1 MVSGA
6 RRRTVGVPFRIV
18 SNEALPP
25 DPFGEDPDSV
35 AWASDGVDVEHEHE
49 LSDEDRAELVEDL
62 ANLAVYQA
70 LLAPR
75 GIRGI
80 EVDCP
85 DCEEPHYHDWELLR
99 SSLRQLLDEGRMR
112 RHEPAFEPDP
122 RKYVTWEYCRG
133 FADGVTAVESN
144 R

>member
-1 MVSGA
+1 M
-6 RRRTVGVPFRIV
+6 

-25 DPFGEDPDSV
+25 DPFADGPDSV
-35 AWASDGVDVEHEHE
+35 AWARDEVDGEYADYEDLEDDHE
-49 LSDEDRAELVEDL
+49 LTDEDRAELVEDL

-70 LLAPR
+70 LLEPR
-75 GIRGI
+75 GLRGI
-80 EVDCP
+80 QIDCP

-112 RHEPAFEPDP
+112 QHEPAYLPDP
-122 RKYVTWEYCRG
+122 SLYVTWEYCRG
-133 FADGVTAVESN
+133 YADGVTAVEST

>member
-1 MVSGA
+1 MVSGTRLEA
-6 RRRTVGVPFRIV
+6 VGVPLPNV

-25 DPFGEDPDSV
+25 DPFADDPDSV
-35 AWASDGVDVEHEHE
+35 AWTSDGVDVEHEHE

-70 LLAPR
+70 LLEPR
-75 GIRGI
+75 GVRGI
-80 EVDCP
+80 QVDCP
-85 DCEEPHYHDWELLR
+85 DCEEPHYHEWELLR

-112 RHEPAFEPDP
+112 RHEPAYEPDP
-122 RKYVTWEYCRG
+122 HQYVTWEYCRG
-133 FADGVTAVESN
+133 FADGVTAVEST